1 MTSRVPRNRLAGET
15 SPYLLQHADNPVDW
29 YPWGPEALAKAERE
43 DKPILLSIGY
53 SACHWCHVMAHESF
67 EDAQT
72 AELMNAL
79 FVNIKVDREERPD
92 LDKIYQTALQI
103 LSRRSG
109 GWPLTMFLTPGGRV
123 PFFGGTYFPREPRYG
138 MPPFREVLQRIADHW
153 REQREAVE
161 AQNTELLRAFDEL
174 GARATQPGTPEPSV
188 LDMARHQLEH
198 GFDPAHGGFGGA
210 PKFPH
215 PPNLTRL
222 LRHYAAS
229 LRLGQPDRRA
239 LQMALLTL
247 ERMAHGGIHDALGG
261 GFCRYSVDAEW
272 MIPHFEKMLYDNALL
287 LPLYVEA
294 FHIDARPLFRDI
306 AEGIAGWVMREM
318 QGADGGYYSAL
329 DADSEGEE
337 GKYYAWTPDE
347 VRALIDPADWPL
359 FARRYGLD
367 RPANFEHHWHLHVCV
382 GIDALTR
389 ETGLDAEVIEQRLAR
404 ARAVLFAARE
414 RRIRPGCDDKVL
426 TSWNAL
432 MIRGMMIA
440 ARSLG
445 RDDLCASADRA
456 LDFIAAHLWRD
467 GRLLASWREGQ
478 ARLPGYL
485 DDHAF
490 LLEALLEALQ
500 TRWRDDDL
508 AFAIRLADT
517 LLEHFEDRDHGG
529 FHFTAHDHEMLIHRP
544 KPYGDDALPSG
555 NGVAARALTR
565 LGHLLGESR
574 YLDAGERVLRA
585 AWGQIAGLP
594 YAHNTLLDALE
605 EYLEPPEI
613 VVLRGDASA
622 LPAWGAVCH
631 EDYAPARLVFAI
643 PAGTPAAGLPGAHAE
658 LTGGVRAWVCR
669 GTACLAPF
677 DTREGLR
684 AALDRQP

>member
-67 EDAQT
+67 EHEPT

-92 LDKIYQTALQI
+92 LDKIYQAALQM

-109 GWPLTMFLTPGGRV
+109 GWPLTMFLTPAGRV

-138 MPPFREVLQRIADHW
+138 MPPFREVLQRVSDFW
-153 REQREAVE
+153 REQRDEVE
-161 AQNTELLRAFDEL
+161 AQNAELLRAFDEL
-174 GARATQPGTPEPSV
+174 GARAATPGMPEPSV

-198 GFDPAHGGFGGA
+198 GFDPHQGGFGSA

-229 LRLGQPDRRA
+229 LRLGQPDERA
-239 LQMALLTL
+239 LHMVLLTL
-247 ERMAHGGIHDALGG
+247 ERMANGGIHDLLGG
-261 GFCRYSVDAEW
+261 GFCRYTVDAQW

-287 LPLYVEA
+287 LPLYVDA
-294 FHIDARPLFRDI
+294 FRIAGRPLFRDV
-306 AEGIAGWVMREM
+306 ADGVAGWVMREM

-337 GKYYAWTPDE
+337 GKYYVWTPDA
-347 VRALIDPADWPL
+347 VRALVDPADWPL

-382 GIDALTR
+382 GIDALAG
-389 ETGLDAEVIEQRLAR
+389 ETGLDAEAIEQRLAR
-404 ARAVLFAARE
+404 ARAALFTARE

-426 TSWNAL
+426 TAWNAL

-440 ARSLG
+440 ARGLG
-445 RDDLCASADRA
+445 RQEYRASADRA

-467 GRLLASWREGQ
+467 GRLLASWRDGH
-478 ARLPGYL
+478 AHLPAYL

-490 LLEALLEALQ
+490 LLDALLEALQ
-500 TRWRDDDL
+500 TRWRGEDL
-508 AFAIRLADT
+508 DFAIRLADT
-517 LLEHFEDRDHGG
+517 LLERFEDHELGG
-529 FHFTAHDHEMLIHRP
+529 FHFTAHDHETLIHRP
-544 KPYGDDALPSG
+544 KPFGDDALPSG
-555 NGVAARALTR
+555 NGVAARALMR
-565 LGHLLGESR
+565 LGHLLGERR
-574 YLDAGERVLRA
+574 YIEAGERTLRA

-605 EYLEPPEI
+605 EHLAPPEI
-613 VVLRGDASA
+613 IVLRGDAA
-622 LPAWGAVCH
+622 ILGEWEAAVRVG
-631 EDYAPARLVFAI
+631 YAPARLAVAI
-643 PAGTPAAGLPGAHAE
+643 PAEVTALPGLLGERQAPAS
-658 LTGGVRAWVCR
+658 GARGFVCR
-669 GTACLAPF
+669 GTLCEAPVE
-677 DTREGLR
+677 TIEGLR
-684 AALDRQP
+684 DALRT